1 MEHYKVVIFGKNL
14 YQEISLQGEYETG
27 VVIGTTRKSMIRFE
41 SARFFEDFEIELFFE
56 DNWRVSCSSNIY
68 IESDS
73 ILKLYSKELIHGD
86 EVEIC
91 YENSK
96 SELFKLLFTIDFDEI
111 VCDYMRV
118 FNIKAATNMT
128 IGGTGY
134 CSVYIDDN
142 LLGQD
147 YITLNRQGDNFL
159 IDDSHT
165 KYGIYINGF
174 KNRDDVAQIQN
185 YDFFM
190 VNGISFYLKDDR
202 LYTDSKINVVKST
215 LPYVNLDSHASA
227 MSYPKFVKNIRLHKP
242 IPSQSIKILPPEQKE
257 KEKKENFILTLIP
270 TLISFLVMLLLRS
283 AMRGN
288 KMFVVYCAVTMGMG
302 IVTSIVTH
310 IQQKKEHREN
320 TEKRTEEYGAYL
332 KKKEEEIQRLRE
344 KEKAALEENY
354 IDAETELMEIKT
366 YDYRLFERTKR
377 DGDYLV
383 IRLGTGKRRAECK
396 IETSEK
402 ECISCNDPLA
412 ELPELLADSYEYIYE
427 APIVVDL
434 KNINGIGIVG
444 DKKPLYD
451 MLKIITLDIATRHFF
466 DDVKIY
472 YIFDEADAG
481 QYQNIRW
488 LQNIYVS
495 DAPLRNFVY
504 EEKGKKIQ
512 LEYLYREL
520 SRREG
525 MREDELNELPDYVV
539 FISTPEGLSGHPV
552 SKYLHIAGKLG
563 FSFIFFE
570 EHREFVPDSMEKI
583 IFVNDD
589 RTGTLIDADNT
600 EVCAEFEY
608 MEIEDQELENA
619 ALTLGCIQ
627 VEGISLE
634 SKLVKNISLFKLLG
648 IVSVAD
654 LDILQLWNNSKVYET
669 LEAPLG
675 VTANGSILKLDL
687 HEKKHGPHGLVAGTT
702 GSGKSEILQTYI
714 LSMAALYHP
723 YEVGFVIIDFK
734 GGGMVNQFKDLPH
747 LIGSITNIDGKE
759 IERSL
764 LSIKAELKKRQTIF
778 AEKEVNHIDAYIRLY
793 KQGKAEVPLPH
804 LILIVDEFAELKR
817 EQPEFMK
824 ELVSAARIG
833 RSLGIHLI
841 LATQKPSGVVD
852 EQIWSNSKFRLCLKV
867 QNKNDSNE
875 VLKSPVAAEIREPGR
890 AYLQV
895 GNNEIFELFQSA
907 YSGCSVDEEHMGK
920 QKEYSVYELNLAGM
934 RKQVFEQKNA
944 KKEKAETQLDAM
956 VQHIKKC
963 CDYNHIERL
972 PGICLPSLGECI
984 YDDEAACDFDG
995 EVGVKLGIYDDPSLQ
1010 LQAPVLL
1017 NITQNHTF
1025 ILGSAQYGKTNIL
1038 QSVIKQLAM
1047 HYKPSEVNI
1056 YILDFASKILKNY
1069 ERLNHVGGV
1078 VLLSDEDKLQNFLR
1092 MMKNEIQIRKDK
1104 LSELGIS
1111 SFASYL
1117 EAEYRELPQIVIIID
1132 NFNALRELFVSK
1144 EDEIL
1149 PLCREGI
1156 SVGISIIC
1164 TDIQTNGIGYKYMS
1178 SFSKKIALYCNDEG
1192 EYASLFGHSRLT
1204 NRNIP
1209 GRGLV
1214 EIDKKIYEF
1223 QAFLAFKG
1231 EKEMQRVKEI
1241 KDFVTEMNNC
1251 NKGQRAK
1258 CIPEIP
1264 DVFTMQYAQDM
1275 YPQLMHMPYQVL
1287 YGIDFRNAVPEV
1299 LDMRKI
1305 NMLGIIGREG
1315 MGQTNFV
1322 KNIIES
1328 LESNAESAPVDIYIF
1343 DDFNRK
1349 YISYCNHKC
1358 VKVYSCEGDGII
1370 SVLEELEQYAMGVK
1384 EKMVQNH
1391 GKPEASC
1398 YKLLVIQNKEAIDVI
1413 HKNKA
1418 CLERYKNIVSQY
1430 KGFNIGIIIPGI
1442 QNVPVPFAGA
1452 DVYRM
1457 LKDNKQYMIFDDLGN
1472 IKVFDIPVSITRL
1485 FDRKIN
1491 AGEGYYYG
1499 ENAIRKVKFLKI
1511 PER

>member
-128 IGGTGY
+128 IGGTEY

-202 LYTDSKINVVKST
+202 LYTDSKINVIKST

-270 TLISFLVMLLLRS
+270 TLISFLVMLFLRS

-383 IRLGTGKRRAECK
+383 IRLGTGKCRAECK

-412 ELPELLADSYEYIYE
+412 ELPELLADSYEYIYD

-434 KNINGIGIVG
+434 KNINGIGVVG
-444 DKKPLYD
+444 DKKSLYD

-472 YIFDEADAG
+472 YIFDETDAG

-563 FSFIFFE
+563 FSCVCSQLSFIFGHHSPLTSMYFALFPYFFPCE
-570 EHREFVPDSMEKI
+570 ES
-583 IFVNDD
+583 
-589 RTGTLIDADNT
+589 
-600 EVCAEFEY
+600 
-608 MEIEDQELENA
+608 
-619 ALTLGCIQ
+619 
-627 VEGISLE
+627 
-634 SKLVKNISLFKLLG
+634 
-648 IVSVAD
+648 
-654 LDILQLWNNSKVYET
+654 
-669 LEAPLG
+669 
-675 VTANGSILKLDL
+675 
-687 HEKKHGPHGLVAGTT
+687 
-702 GSGKSEILQTYI
+702 
-714 LSMAALYHP
+714 
-723 YEVGFVIIDFK
+723 
-734 GGGMVNQFKDLPH
+734 
-747 LIGSITNIDGKE
+747 
-759 IERSL
+759 
-764 LSIKAELKKRQTIF
+764 
-778 AEKEVNHIDAYIRLY
+778 
-793 KQGKAEVPLPH
+793 
-804 LILIVDEFAELKR
+804 
-817 EQPEFMK
+817 
-824 ELVSAARIG
+824 
-833 RSLGIHLI
+833 
-841 LATQKPSGVVD
+841 
-852 EQIWSNSKFRLCLKV
+852 
-867 QNKNDSNE
+867 
-875 VLKSPVAAEIREPGR
+875 IRE
-890 AYLQV
+890 
-895 GNNEIFELFQSA
+895 
-907 YSGCSVDEEHMGK
+907 
-920 QKEYSVYELNLAGM
+920 
-934 RKQVFEQKNA
+934 
-944 KKEKAETQLDAM
+944 
-956 VQHIKKC
+956 
-963 CDYNHIERL
+963 
-972 PGICLPSLGECI
+972 
-984 YDDEAACDFDG
+984 
-995 EVGVKLGIYDDPSLQ
+995 
-1010 LQAPVLL
+1010 
-1017 NITQNHTF
+1017 
-1025 ILGSAQYGKTNIL
+1025 
-1038 QSVIKQLAM
+1038 
-1047 HYKPSEVNI
+1047 
-1056 YILDFASKILKNY
+1056 
-1069 ERLNHVGGV
+1069 
-1078 VLLSDEDKLQNFLR
+1078 
-1092 MMKNEIQIRKDK
+1092 
-1104 LSELGIS
+1104 
-1111 SFASYL
+1111 
-1117 EAEYRELPQIVIIID
+1117 
-1132 NFNALRELFVSK
+1132 
-1144 EDEIL
+1144 
-1149 PLCREGI
+1149 
-1156 SVGISIIC
+1156 
-1164 TDIQTNGIGYKYMS
+1164 
-1178 SFSKKIALYCNDEG
+1178 
-1192 EYASLFGHSRLT
+1192 
-1204 NRNIP
+1204 
-1209 GRGLV
+1209 
-1214 EIDKKIYEF
+1214 
-1223 QAFLAFKG
+1223 
-1231 EKEMQRVKEI
+1231 
-1241 KDFVTEMNNC
+1241 
-1251 NKGQRAK
+1251 
-1258 CIPEIP
+1258 
-1264 DVFTMQYAQDM
+1264 
-1275 YPQLMHMPYQVL
+1275 
-1287 YGIDFRNAVPEV
+1287 
-1299 LDMRKI
+1299 
-1305 NMLGIIGREG
+1305 
-1315 MGQTNFV
+1315 
-1322 KNIIES
+1322 
-1328 LESNAESAPVDIYIF
+1328 
-1343 DDFNRK
+1343 
-1349 YISYCNHKC
+1349 
-1358 VKVYSCEGDGII
+1358 
-1370 SVLEELEQYAMGVK
+1370 
-1384 EKMVQNH
+1384 
-1391 GKPEASC
+1391 
-1398 YKLLVIQNKEAIDVI
+1398 
-1413 HKNKA
+1413 
-1418 CLERYKNIVSQY
+1418 
-1430 KGFNIGIIIPGI
+1430 
-1442 QNVPVPFAGA
+1442 
-1452 DVYRM
+1452 
-1457 LKDNKQYMIFDDLGN
+1457 
-1472 IKVFDIPVSITRL
+1472 KVFFSS
-1485 FDRKIN
+1485 
-1491 AGEGYYYG
+1491 
-1499 ENAIRKVKFLKI
+1499 
-1511 PER
+1511 